1 MTEITESAPESESEL
16 AKLVQAQDMLISN
29 LQSLRKGGHSEELD
43 QLANQVR
50 LLNEEIVALRNE
62 LIKERIECEDLKTK
76 NLEVKLEK
84 RREVRGI
91 FEAMVNLQDNN
102 EVLNYQTSS
111 LVRENKSLLALNER
125 LREEIKTYTAKRP
138 EIVGSIQMLEMKEKY
153 KVLEAE
159 IEYLRSQLELKD
171 DQNKELLELV
181 GKQNLKLESPHLNLS
196 SFDLDSSN
204 LNLTHQ
210 SVQTDVIPL
219 DKPIEID
226 FSSQT
231 EFPNPFKSTQ
241 TVKTCEIQ
249 AAFKLEIL
257 SKKRLQK
264 NQNLQCGRERR
275 LALEKIRPSVVC
287 KSISSRL
294 NVNYDLK
301 IEKNKAI
308 NHKITQKRE
317 DIDEVVSKKDIDKGV
332 KEIEIKEAVEKV
344 QEITNK
350 AIPHE
355 VNQDIME
362 EIDIIESVAT
372 NNLKIVAVLPVIVTK
387 SNEIPDKSSKVQET
401 SYQNAQMYEAI
412 SLDEDLLMNPT
423 YKNEKSSEKISFF
436 EESLDQNE
444 IFIENP
450 LELTETKPDFS
461 PKNDPD
467 APPLNFYTNPMK
479 SAPINSTKDSSS
491 IYVPRNYM
499 KSDQKQTLSS
509 THLKSPFLA
518 PLPKEERTPQKKPIT
533 ESQDF
538 KVPNPF
544 DTKNPV
550 TTNPWFDS
558 KPQALDT
565 AEDAVSFFDK
575 LVPKSNFSNPFSF

>member
-241 TVKTCEIQ
+241 TVKT
-249 AAFKLEIL
+249 
-257 SKKRLQK
+257 
-264 NQNLQCGRERR
+264 
-275 LALEKIRPSVVC
+275 
-287 KSISSRL
+287 
-294 NVNYDLK
+294 
-301 IEKNKAI
+301 
-308 NHKITQKRE
+308 
-317 DIDEVVSKKDIDKGV
+317 
-332 KEIEIKEAVEKV
+332 
-344 QEITNK
+344 
-350 AIPHE
+350 
-355 VNQDIME
+355 
-362 EIDIIESVAT
+362 
-372 NNLKIVAVLPVIVTK
+372 
-387 SNEIPDKSSKVQET
+387 
-401 SYQNAQMYEAI
+401 
-412 SLDEDLLMNPT
+412 
-423 YKNEKSSEKISFF
+423 
-436 EESLDQNE
+436 
-444 IFIENP
+444 
-450 LELTETKPDFS
+450 
-461 PKNDPD
+461 
-467 APPLNFYTNPMK
+467 
-479 SAPINSTKDSSS
+479 
-491 IYVPRNYM
+491 
-499 KSDQKQTLSS
+499 
-509 THLKSPFLA
+509 
-518 PLPKEERTPQKKPIT
+518 
-533 ESQDF
+533 
-538 KVPNPF
+538 
-544 DTKNPV
+544 
-550 TTNPWFDS
+550 
-558 KPQALDT
+558 
-565 AEDAVSFFDK
+565 
-575 LVPKSNFSNPFSF
+575 